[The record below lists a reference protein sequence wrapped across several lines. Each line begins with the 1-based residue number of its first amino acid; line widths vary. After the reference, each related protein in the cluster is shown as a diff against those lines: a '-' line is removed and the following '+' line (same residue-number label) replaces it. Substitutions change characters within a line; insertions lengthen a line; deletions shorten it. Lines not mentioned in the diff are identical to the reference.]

1 MASVNVNV
9 TSHVKEVLD
18 ELDNA
23 KDRALTTIGL
33 RAERHAKGYC
43 PVDTGRLRNSI
54 TFATSKSQGSANG
67 SPGEPADP
75 ADYKMRGTPS
85 KDTVVLGTNVSYAP
99 RIEMGGSKKAPEGFL
114 KPAVMNH
121 MDEYRSIAKSVLK
134 GDK

>member
-1 MASVNVNV
+1 MANVNVNV

-33 RAERHAKGYC
+33 LAERHAKGYC

-67 SPGEPADP
+67 SPGTPADP
-75 ADYKMRGTPS
+75 MDYKMQGTPS
-85 KDTVVLGTNVSYAP
+85 KDTVVLGTNVGYAP
-99 RIEMGGSKKAPEGFL
+99 HIELGGSKKAPEGFL
-114 KPAVMNH
+114 RPAVMNH
-121 MDEYRSIAKSVLK
+121 MDEYRKAAESALK
-134 GDK
+134 GKT